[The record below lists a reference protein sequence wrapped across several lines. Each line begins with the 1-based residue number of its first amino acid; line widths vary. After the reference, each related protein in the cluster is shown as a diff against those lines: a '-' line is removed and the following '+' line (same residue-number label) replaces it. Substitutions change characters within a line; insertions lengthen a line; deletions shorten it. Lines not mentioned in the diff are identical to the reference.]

1 ITPADYSLY
10 RCIETRG
17 INRSRYLPKA
27 IPAEQLTT
35 LQAIAADEGFELHVV
50 TAPEKIKAYGSL
62 AGEAGRFKF
71 SHAPTHRE
79 LFHYLR
85 FSAREAA
92 ASRDGLPLEH
102 FNIPAWLAP
111 LAKPFMDW
119 RVLRLLNIFG
129 CHQVL
134 AYLQESHLV
143 NSAAALCMLRSPAGD
158 RLSYLQGGRA
168 LQRVWLT
175 AARYGL
181 AVQPHSA
188 V

>member
-1 ITPADYSLY
+1 
-10 RCIETRG
+10 
-17 INRSRYLPKA
+17 
-27 IPAEQLTT
+27 
-35 LQAIAADEGFELHVV
+35 
-50 TAPEKIKAYGSL
+50 
-62 AGEAGRFKF
+62 
-71 SHAPTHRE
+71 THRE
-79 LFHYLR
+79 LIHYLR

-158 RLSYLQGGRA
+158 RLSYLQGERA

-188 V
+188 VADLSYARLGGDHPSISAAWQQRIDRFPQRLGEIFSHAGELHVINIFRVGYPSKQWKTRSLRRP